1 MKRCGVDEL
10 YILAR
15 EVLLDAL
22 DALARHRNAIVL
34 VGAQAIYLH
43 VGDAD
48 LAVSPFTT
56 DGDLVL
62 NPDTLGENPA
72 LEKALAQAGFAPKA
86 ADSVGIWI
94 AERETSSLPKVN
106 VAIDLLVPRSVSPGG
121 GRRAAHLLGH
131 SHRAARIVSGL
142 EGALV
147 DNDQHIL
154 TSLSNSASRKIEISV
169 AGPAAL
175 LVAKVHKIQ
184 DRENSFRANDKDAL
198 DVFRLLRGVSLKSLV
213 ARYRAML
220 DDQRSA
226 DAAGMGLRLFE
237 QQFGRIRASGVEMV
251 VRSLQGIMDE
261 NEVAASCELLANDL
275 LLALKAS
282 P

>member
-1 MKRCGVDEL
+1 MDEL

-22 DALARHRNAIVL
+22 DALEQHRNAIVL

-48 LAVSPFTT
+48 LAVAPFTT

-62 NPDTLGENPA
+62 NPHLLGENPA
-72 LEKALAQAGFAPKA
+72 LEKALSRAGFVPKA
-86 ADSVGIWI
+86 ADSVGIWL
-94 AERETSSLPKVN
+94 AERETLSVPKVN
-106 VAIDLLVPRSVSPGG
+106 VAIDLLVPKSVSPGS
-121 GRRAAHLLGH
+121 GRRAAHLVGH

-147 DNDQHIL
+147 DNDRHV
-154 TSLSNSASRKIEISV
+154 LSSFIKSASRETEITV

-184 DRENSFRANDKDAL
+184 DRGHSFRANDKDAL

-213 ARYRAML
+213 ARYRPML
-220 DDQRSA
+220 DDERSA
-226 DAAGMGLRLFE
+226 DAATMGLRLLE
-237 QQFGRIRASGVEMV
+237 EQFGRPSAIGIEMV
-251 VRSLQGIMDE
+251 VRSLQGLMDE
-261 NEVAASCELLANDL
+261 NEAAASCEFLASDL
-275 LLALKAS
+275 LLAIKK
-282 P
+282 

>member
-1 MKRCGVDEL
+1 MDEL

-22 DALARHRNAIVL
+22 GALEQHRNAIVL

-48 LAVSPFTT
+48 LAVAPFTT

-62 NPDTLGENPA
+62 NPTMLGENPA
-72 LEKALAQAGFAPKA
+72 LEKALGHAGFVPKA

-94 AERETSSLPKVN
+94 SERETSSVPRVH
-106 VAIDLLVPRSVSPGG
+106 VAIDLLVPKSVSPGS
-121 GRRAAHLLGH
+121 GRRAAHLAGH

-147 DNDQHIL
+147 DNDRHVL
-154 TSLSNSASRKIEISV
+154 TSLNTTSSRKIEVTV

-184 DRENSFRANDKDAL
+184 DRGHSARANDKDAL
-198 DVFRLLRGVSLKSLV
+198 DVFRLLRGVAVKSFV
-213 ARYRAML
+213 ERYSAML
-220 DDQRSA
+220 NDERSA
-226 DAAGMGLRLFE
+226 EAATKGVHLFE
-237 QQFGRIRASGVEMV
+237 EQFGKSGANGIEMV
-251 VRSLQGIMDE
+251 VRALQGLMDE
-261 NEVAASCELLANDL
+261 DEVAASCRILAADL
-275 LLALKAS
+275 LVALKK
-282 P
+282 